1 MVECL
6 LDMQMTKVRFFYL
19 PPNARLAKRQ
29 GKGLQ
34 NPDHWFKSSIVLQM
48 PERVGCS
55 EISPKYFRLGP
66 NPNSG
71 AIFI

>member
-1 MVECL
+1 
-6 LDMQMTKVRFFYL
+6 
-19 PPNARLAKRQ
+19 
-29 GKGLQ
+29 
-34 NPDHWFKSSIVLQM
+34 VLQM